1 VGKIHRHRKTKFPV
15 TWTVRICKVSVTGHE
30 SFSKI
35 KSYVVGCQC
44 DATKKHQKC
53 HLRISLRSLICD
65 KNMSEYGKQEEIA
78 ILAEEAKAVTLELL
92 PWKSKEI
99 YEKTFNEFLLCCTQ
113 KNIADRQINE
123 NVLLVYFKEESQ
135 KFCPS
140 TLWSHNS
147 MIRSVM
153 VLKYGI
159 DLKQYK
165 LLYTFL
171 KRQNE
176 NYKPK
181 KLKVLERK
189 ELTQFFLQ
197 APDEEFLMIKV
208 SR

>member
-1 VGKIHRHRKTKFPV
+1 
-15 TWTVRICKVSVTGHE
+15 
-30 SFSKI
+30 
-35 KSYVVGCQC
+35 
-44 DATKKHQKC
+44 
-53 HLRISLRSLICD
+53 
-65 KNMSEYGKQEEIA
+65 
-78 ILAEEAKAVTLELL
+78 
-92 PWKSKEI
+92 
-99 YEKTFNEFLLCCTQ
+99 
-113 KNIADRQINE
+113 
-123 NVLLVYFKEESQ
+123 
-135 KFCPS
+135 
-140 TLWSHNS
+140 

-153 VLKYGI
+153 VLKSGI

-197 APDEEFLMIKV
+197 VPDEEFLMIKV

>member
-1 VGKIHRHRKTKFPV
+1 
-15 TWTVRICKVSVTGHE
+15 
-30 SFSKI
+30 
-35 KSYVVGCQC
+35 
-44 DATKKHQKC
+44 
-53 HLRISLRSLICD
+53 
-65 KNMSEYGKQEEIA
+65 
-78 ILAEEAKAVTLELL
+78 
-92 PWKSKEI
+92 
-99 YEKTFNEFLLCCTQ
+99 
-113 KNIADRQINE
+113 
-123 NVLLVYFKEESQ
+123 
-135 KFCPS
+135 
-140 TLWSHNS
+140 

-153 VLKYGI
+153 VLKSGI
-159 DLKQYK
+159 DLKQYKQYK